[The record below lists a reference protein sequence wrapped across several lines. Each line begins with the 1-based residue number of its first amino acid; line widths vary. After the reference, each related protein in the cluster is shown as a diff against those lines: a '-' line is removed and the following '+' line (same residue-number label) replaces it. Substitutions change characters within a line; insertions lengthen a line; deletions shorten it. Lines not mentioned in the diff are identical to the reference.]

1 MNKKI
6 LITWGMSGLG
16 WEIVNHAISK
26 GYSVDILDIS
36 PWKIDLEKINERIK
50 YINFDITKFN
60 KNDIN
65 NNLSIYDIVICN
77 AGISISGDFLE
88 LDFDAEK
95 KVFDVNILW
104 HIKLVKILLQEWKI
118 HTGGRIWFTVSASE
132 LLPFPIALSYAGSK
146 WAMSSFANALR
157 SYLYN
162 KKIKVSCIY
171 PGPMD
176 TPHVKYYWKKQ
187 QSDDNTKVKKIAKKS
202 LNGII
207 KWKRNIYPD
216 LTSSLL
222 SKVQFLS
229 PILDKIMYNTYKEK
243 FKI

>member
-1 MNKKI
+1 
-6 LITWGMSGLG
+6 MSGLG

-36 PWKIDLEKINERIK
+36 PWKIDLEKINESIK

-60 KNDIN
+60 KNNIKND
-65 NNLSIYDIVICN
+65 LSTYDIVICN
-77 AGISISGDFLE
+77 AWISISWDFLE
-88 LDFDAEK
+88 LDFDTEE

-104 HIKLVKILLQEWKI
+104 HIKLLKILLQQWKI
-118 HTGGRIWFTVSASE
+118 NKEGRIWFTVSASE

-162 KKIKVSCIY
+162 QKIKVSCVY

-187 QSDDNTKVKKIAKKS
+187 QSEDNTKVKKIAKKS
-202 LNGII
+202 LDWII
-207 KWKRNIYPD
+207 KGKRNIYPD
-216 LTSSLL
+216 LTSMLL
-222 SKVQFLS
+222 SKIQFLS
-229 PILDKIMYNTYKEK
+229 PFLDKIMYNAYKEK
-243 FKI
+243 FTI

>member
-1 MNKKI
+1 
-6 LITWGMSGLG
+6 MSGLW
-16 WEIVNHAISK
+16 WEMVNDAISRW
-26 GYSVDILDIS
+26 YSVDILDIS
-36 PWKIDLEKINERIK
+36 PWKIDLENINKSIK
-50 YINFDITKFN
+50 YIDFDITKFN
-60 KNDIN
+60 KNHIN

-95 KVFDVNILW
+95 RVFDVNILW
-104 HIKLVKILLQEWKI
+104 HIQLIKILLQEWKI

-162 KKIKVSCIY
+162 QKIKVSCIY

-187 QSDDNTKVKKIAKKS
+187 QSEDNTKVEKIAKKS
-202 LNGII
+202 LDWII
-207 KWKRNIYPD
+207 KGKRNIYPD
-216 LTSSLL
+216 LTSTLL
-222 SKVQFLS
+222 NKTQFLS
-229 PILDKIMYNTYKEK
+229 PLLDRVMYNTYKEK